1 LGKNIINKIKVSR
14 PKVIKLSD
22 GDVLRILRKNEVK
35 KWNFAEAYFSKIK
48 FGKIKAWKCH
58 LKMTINIVVPKGKVK
73 FVFYSNKKFRSILI
87 GEKNYCR
94 LMIPPKV
101 WFGFKGISKSE
112 SIILS
117 LTNIT
122 HNTKEVLRVK
132 KDKIKFNWRSK

>member
-1 LGKNIINKIKVSR
+1 MGKNILEEIKVFK
-14 PKVIKLSD
+14 PKVIKLPE
-22 GDVLRILRKNEVK
+22 GDVLRVLRRNEIK
-35 KWNFAEAYFSKIK
+35 RWNFAEAYFSKIK
-48 FGKIKAWKCH
+48 YGKVKAWKFH
-58 LKMTINIVVPKGKVK
+58 LKMTINVVVPKGKVK

-117 LTNIT
+117 LTNII

-132 KDKIKFNWRSK
+132 KDKIKFNW